1 MDETVFDWEL
11 AGRIRDHQTEG
22 NAIAERLK
30 EQGPLV
36 IDRLLN
42 FYGWETSLRQ
52 LAKDAGVS
60 ATYLSRIHRGHFVI
74 SPGLFALLSDMLQD
88 RTQHERLTARKKDRI
103 KAGRCRSRKDLR
115 QRAGKPRTLVR
126 G

>member
-1 MDETVFDWEL
+1 MNDTIFNWEFVAYVRNHLRHRETI
-11 AGRIRDHQTEG
+11 ARI
-22 NAIAERLK
+22 IK

-60 ATYLSRIHRGHFVI
+60 ATYLSRAHRGQLDI
-74 SPGLFALLSDMLQD
+74 SMRTFLVLSDMLQD
-88 RTQHERLTARKKDRI
+88 RTQHERLTARGKDRT
-103 KAGRCRSRKDLR
+103 KADICRRRKDLR
-115 QRAGKPRTLVR
+115 K
-126 G
+126 